1 MSVSPEPSARAR
13 RPSPKSPGGR
23 RQPQGESRSTEGRSS
38 EPISDEGG
46 GPSQSSAET
55 IGDGGGAPS
64 PKTRATAEPSTFEL
78 FGRVVT
84 GVVGAFEDVAELLGA
99 TIREELARFRRELAR
114 HALGIALLIPGVGL
128 VTAAVVL
135 LLQKWLDQ
143 WAASLLIVGAFYLL
157 GAVVLMREPKDR

>member
-1 MSVSPEPSARAR
+1 M
-13 RPSPKSPGGR
+13 
-23 RQPQGESRSTEGRSS
+23 
-38 EPISDEGG
+38 
-46 GPSQSSAET
+46 
-55 IGDGGGAPS
+55 
-64 PKTRATAEPSTFEL
+64 
-78 FGRVVT
+78 
-84 GVVGAFEDVAELLGA
+84 VGAFEDVAELLGA